1 MSLSINTL
9 FGSFNN
15 SSANSSFTSG
25 LYSSLSE
32 YSTIRSGAYK
42 KLVSSYYSKTASADK
57 SDTTSTK
64 VNSNKNAIAQK
75 RELTEVRDAADSLYK
90 AASKLTDTST
100 SKSLFKKA
108 DKVTNDITSA
118 VKDYVKNYNSLLEE
132 AADTTNSKVTGKVSF
147 MTGQTNAY
155 KSSLENVGITINSD
169 KTLSIDE
176 DTFKKSDISDVKKL
190 FNGSGSMA
198 YQTFVR
204 ASDISSAA
212 ENASASVTSY
222 GADGMYNNY
231 YNSAY
236 NWYL

>member
-42 KLVSSYYSKTASADK
+42 KLVSSYYNKTAATDK
-57 SDTTSTK
+57 ANTTSTK
-64 VNSNKNAIAQK
+64 LKSNKNAIAQK
-75 RELTEVRDAADSLYK
+75 RELTEVKDAADSLYE
-90 AASKLTDTST
+90 AAGKLTDTSA

-108 DKVTNDITSA
+108 DKVTN
-118 VKDYVKNYNSLLEE
+118 SLIEE

-155 KSSLENVGITINSD
+155 KSSLEKVGITINSD

-176 DTFKKSDISDVKKL
+176 DTFNKSDISDVKKL

-212 ENASASVTSY
+212 ENASTSVTSY

>member
-1 MSLSINTL
+1 M
-9 FGSFNN
+9 
-15 SSANSSFTSG
+15 
-25 LYSSLSE
+25 
-32 YSTIRSGAYK
+32 
-42 KLVSSYYSKTASADK
+42 
-57 SDTTSTK
+57 
-64 VNSNKNAIAQK
+64 
-75 RELTEVRDAADSLYK
+75 
-90 AASKLTDTST
+90 
-100 SKSLFKKA
+100 
-108 DKVTNDITSA
+108 
-118 VKDYVKNYNSLLEE
+118 KNYNSLIEE

-147 MTGQTNAY
+147 MTGQANAY
-155 KSSLENVGITINSD
+155 KSSLEKVGITINSD